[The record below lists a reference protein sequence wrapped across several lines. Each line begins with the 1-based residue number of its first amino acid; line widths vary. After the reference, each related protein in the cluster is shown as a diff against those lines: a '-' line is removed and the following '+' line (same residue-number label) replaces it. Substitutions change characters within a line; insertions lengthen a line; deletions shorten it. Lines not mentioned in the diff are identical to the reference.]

1 MLSGPAAATE
11 HTELAGLYWLTK
23 LSTNQTWPVYRNI
36 EPRVKTKNFH
46 PFISESCGGGG
57 ATFTDEAM
65 TGLLAMTPDQTRLRQ
80 RMVTRG
86 SPMLSRACS
95 SWGVVTTMMAGERG
109 GACFPG
115 PGAGY
120 TSPGTG
126 TGSMTP
132 VSPSSRDTPGQ

>member
-11 HTELAGLYWLTK
+11 HTELAGLYWITK

-36 EPRVKTKNFH
+36 EPRVKTINFN
-46 PFISESCGGGG
+46 PFISESCRGEGV
-57 ATFTDEAM
+57 TFTDAAM
-65 TGLLAMTPDQTRLRQ
+65 TGLLAMTPGQTRLRL
-80 RMVTRG
+80 RLVTRS
-86 SPMLSRACS
+86 SPMLSRGCS
-95 SWGVVTTMMAGERG
+95 SWEVVTIMMAGGRG
-109 GACFPG
+109 EACSPG

-132 VSPSSRDTPGQ
+132 VSP